1 MDARKRTEIHSSKGI
16 RAIDYIR
23 GIDGR
28 EIEGKKIVLCIT
40 GSVAA
45 YRAIDLARQL
55 IRHGA
60 EVYPVMSQAVASTL
74 LTSEMMKWAT
84 GNNVVTKLT
93 GSLEHIALADYNM
106 SDLVVVYPCTA
117 NTIAKVANGIN
128 DTPVTSV
135 LSVAL
140 GSRIPIIIAPAMH
153 ESMYYNRLIQENI
166 QKVKD
171 QGVYFL
177 QPIIT
182 EGKAK
187 IVSPEEMSRSI
198 ITKFIR
204 STKSFFFEK
213 NMLITAGG
221 TIEYIDPIRVI
232 TNLSSGKMGNLI
244 AEEAIKLG
252 AKVTLVYGH
261 GTYSPKSSLNLNIV
275 RVNTTKEMYN
285 VVMSELSLKRYDIAI
300 LAAAVADFTPE
311 RKSTKKITT
320 STGKLLLPL
329 SPTRKIINEVK
340 HISKQTFL
348 VGFKSEFNVS
358 DANIIEGAFRKLKEC
373 KGDLIVAN
381 DVGRKDSEIGSDN
394 NEVFVID
401 KHKNI
406 LHLPPQN
413 KLSIANNLLN
423 IIESLIIQNKM

>member
-1 MDARKRTEIHSSKGI
+1 MDAKRRTEFYSSRDI
-16 RAIDYIR
+16 T

-45 YRAIDLARQL
+45 YRSIDLARQL

-60 EVYPVMSQAVASTL
+60 EVYPVMSEAVGSML
-74 LTSEMMKWAT
+74 LTPEMMKWAT

-93 GSLEHIALADYNM
+93 GNLEHIALADYNM
-106 SDLVVVYPCTA
+106 SDLIVVYPCTA
-117 NTIAKVANGIN
+117 NTIGKVANGIN

-140 GSRIPIIIAPAMH
+140 GSGIPIIIAPAMH
-153 ESMYYNRLIQENI
+153 ESMYDNRLIQENI
-166 QKVKD
+166 QRVKD
-171 QGVYFL
+171 QGVDFL
-177 QPIIT
+177 QPTIT

-187 IVSPEEMSRSI
+187 VVSPEQMLQSV
-198 ITKFIR
+198 ITKFTN
-204 STKSFFFEK
+204 STESFFFEK
-213 NMLITAGG
+213 NILVTAGG

-244 AEEAIKLG
+244 AEEAIRLG
-252 AKVTLVYGH
+252 ANITLVYGH
-261 GTYSPKSSLNLNIV
+261 GTYSPKSLPNLNIV
-275 RVNTTKEMYN
+275 RVNTSKEMYD
-285 VVMSELSLKRYDIAI
+285 VVMSELSSKRYDVAI
-300 LAAAVADFTPE
+300 LSAAVADFTPE
-311 RKSTKKITT
+311 RKTIKKIRT

-329 SPTRKIINEVK
+329 SPTQKIINHVK
-340 HISKQTFL
+340 HMSKQTFL
-348 VGFKSEFNVS
+348 VGFKAEYNVS
-358 DANIIEGAFRKLKEC
+358 DSNLIKGAYRKLKEC

-381 DVGRKDSEIGSDN
+381 DVGRKNSAIGSES

-401 KHKNI
+401 KHRNI

-413 KLSIANNLLN
+413 KISIARKLFNVIENL
-423 IIESLIIQNKM
+423 ITHNKM

>member
-1 MDARKRTEIHSSKGI
+1 MDVKKTAEVQSSKDIAGI
-16 RAIDYIR
+16 E
-23 GIDGR
+23 GS

-60 EVYPVMSQAVASTL
+60 EVYPVMSEAVASAL
-74 LTSEMMKWAT
+74 LTPDMMKWAT

-93 GSLEHIALADYNM
+93 GSLEHIDLANYNM
-106 SDLVVVYPCTA
+106 SDLIVVYPCTA
-117 NTIAKVANGIN
+117 NTIGKVANGIS

-153 ESMYYNRLIQENI
+153 ESMYVNSLIQENI
-166 QKVKD
+166 QRVKD
-171 QGVYFL
+171 QGVDFL

-187 IVSPEEMSRSI
+187 VVSPEQMLKSI
-198 ITKFIR
+198 ISKLIN
-204 STKSFFFEK
+204 STESFFYEK
-213 NMLITAGG
+213 NILVTAGS
-221 TIEYIDPIRVI
+221 TIEHIDPIRVI
-232 TNLSSGKMGNLI
+232 TNLSSGKMGNII
-244 AEEAIKLG
+244 AEEALRLG
-252 AKVTLVYGH
+252 ANVTLVYGH
-261 GTYSPKSSLNLNIV
+261 GTYIPKSSPNLKIV
-275 RVNTTKEMYN
+275 RVDTSKEMYN
-285 VVMSELSLKRYDIAI
+285 VIVSELSFKRYDIAI
-300 LAAAVADFTPE
+300 LSAAVADFTPE
-311 RKSTKKITT
+311 RKSVKKIST
-320 STGKLLLPL
+320 SKEKILLTL
-329 SPTRKIINEVK
+329 SPTRKIINKIK
-340 HISKQTFL
+340 HMSKQTFL
-348 VGFKSEFNVS
+348 VGFKAEYNVS
-358 DANIIEGAFRKLKEC
+358 DSKIIETAYKKLKEC

-406 LHLPPQN
+406 LHLLPQN
-413 KLSIANNLLN
+413 KLSIARNLLN
-423 IIESLIIQNKM
+423 VIEKLIIQNKM